1 MKQKYLYLCLNLLS
15 FAVPF
20 LLSFYP
26 RFRFV
31 KKWKYVIPAIATTAL
46 IFVSWSALYTY
57 LGIWGFSERYTIG
70 SVYFGLPFE
79 EILFY
84 FCIPYACLF
93 IYFALNNLIEK
104 DHLFPHQEL
113 ISSVIIVLLLIFGG
127 YYMHHLYTGVIFLAT
142 ALFLTFVWLKLRVR
156 YLGRFYFAFAVLLIP
171 FLLVDS
177 ILTGSFLDEPV
188 VWYNNEENL
197 GMRLG
202 TIPLE
207 DVVYAMLLFLV
218 PVSIWEQ
225 LEEWRFW

>member
-1 MKQKYLYLCLNLLS
+1 
-15 FAVPF
+15 
-20 LLSFYP
+20 
-26 RFRFV
+26 
-31 KKWKYVIPAIATTAL
+31 
-46 IFVSWSALYTY
+46 
-57 LGIWGFSERYTIG
+57 
-70 SVYFGLPFE
+70 
-79 EILFY
+79 
-84 FCIPYACLF
+84 
-93 IYFALNNLIEK
+93 
-104 DHLFPHQEL
+104 
-113 ISSVIIVLLLIFGG
+113 
-127 YYMHHLYTGVIFLAT
+127 MHHLYTGVIFLAT